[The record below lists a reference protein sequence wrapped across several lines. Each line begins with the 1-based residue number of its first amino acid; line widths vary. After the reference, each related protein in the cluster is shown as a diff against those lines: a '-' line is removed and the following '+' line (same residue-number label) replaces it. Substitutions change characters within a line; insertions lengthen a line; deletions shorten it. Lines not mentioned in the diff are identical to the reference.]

1 MRYKVLFVLVN
12 IFTCFIA
19 SAEDD
24 KTNSNYIMLDNIHK
38 GLLEI
43 TEYQKKNQDYNLH
56 KINLENKKH
65 EEIVSKMDDLN
76 KNLIAISIKLSEAI
90 DKINDSN
97 KIKEKVAI
105 SNTESLENKDL
116 QLKSN

>member
-38 GLLEI
+38 GLLRNNRI
-43 TEYQKKNQDYNLH
+43 P
-56 KINLENKKH
+56 
-65 EEIVSKMDDLN
+65 
-76 KNLIAISIKLSEAI
+76 
-90 DKINDSN
+90 
-97 KIKEKVAI
+97 KEK
-105 SNTESLENKDL
+105 SRL
-116 QLKSN
+116 